1 MLLVVSVFMAQS
13 KVTGKGETHA
23 LENGRRFS
31 GVQKNEVDFSIFS
44 RDLK

>member
-31 GVQKNEVDFSIFS
+31 HAQKKKSI
-44 RDLK
+44 